1 MAPTDSLWE
10 VVGGAAKGGL
20 VVREGPEQGSAE
32 LPGRLSTG
40 ALVLLL
46 EHDVEAERLHYEL
59 VEGSGPEHGW
69 VSTAFRGKALL
80 VPAEDDVSTEE
91 AGSVEDTMTD
101 EMSSTEDAAGLAMQ
115 LYCARF
121 GEAEGE
127 ELAAPSAPQD
137 GAEEPA
143 EVEAKACAELVQD
156 LSTEEPTSEAAED
169 SDETEDSG
177 LTLCRHCR
185 LPVGQVAYH
194 AEEGEEG
201 VLHGECVA
209 QCMLRELRNEEE
221 KRKQD
226 ATEEKAE
233 RRAEYEIGWK
243 AAEHVPSNAGPAA
256 KLSGGAPQGMCCL
269 VFDAET
275 RSAGLASTVEPAA
288 AVNLEYLSTALEV
301 RRRENRE
308 PLFSLDPVDAESE
321 FFDPKASMLVKRFE
335 PAWLAGTSVGEV
347 LFQSDYHLKELSMG
361 EYEQPVLGMRSCLDF
376 CEAEGHDQ
384 QWRAREWF
392 VVNKAQIHLTED
404 NILFPDLQMG
414 VEARE
419 QIAAEHGFE
428 DAKITR
434 PDHPLVKYAEEFTR
448 NFDLIAERK
457 SVIYHLRELAKASI
471 LAKVLVDGEIGCT
484 EPWFTTD
491 LELKAEAPLAAV
503 PQLWNDR
510 CYSKIHV
517 KGGKLQ
523 DVRKGVAA
531 EMRGVYGGVHFG
543 LDRLRLASVA
553 VDRQPLGLQH
563 RVPRSTFFPTEKAVR
578 IPQGVDLSLNQ
589 FELSSPERTT
599 EAIGFSQQDIPIG
612 SAFWSSL
619 ANGSTS
625 DLTGEDK
632 ALYGKVFNPHL
643 SDRREEGDRFTP
655 PGSSCSYAAR
665 LWELLRAEEEVRR
678 RRREHFCS
686 ARFAAEDAGP
696 LFPSSWTESVEVE
709 GQAPAG
715 ARSSFLQPRPDYK
728 DASLLLGRMLRS
740 AAPLFDKTAEDGCR
754 FRIYR
759 FGSIEARTMQGHE
772 GEEEVVAVF
781 SARPPTELAAA
792 GVWTRVVDESEK
804 VVRATEYVERA
815 VRRQTAEEQ
824 GSCQR
829 PLYRRYYVVFETE
842 QGNKIV
848 TEQLSDGIVTFEENP
863 EDLEDRSSLAKVFR
877 SVGCSRVGAGTTLRD
892 LKLRQMKEFQQ
903 RSATKVTARKR
914 YSEIAYGWAVKE
926 EPAAAP
932 RREQKAPA
940 ERRAPA
946 SLRFAMAGGVGFGAG
961 DRQLTGAGRRA
972 MGERNLF

>member
-1 MAPTDSLWE
+1 MEDLMHTECMAQQMLKE
-10 VVGGAAKGGL
+10 FKAQ
-20 VVREGPEQGSAE
+20 EN
-32 LPGRLSTG
+32 
-40 ALVLLL
+40 
-46 EHDVEAERLHYEL
+46 ERN
-59 VEGSGPEHGW
+59 
-69 VSTAFRGKALL
+69 
-80 VPAEDDVSTEE
+80 
-91 AGSVEDTMTD
+91 
-101 EMSSTEDAAGLAMQ
+101 
-115 LYCARF
+115 
-121 GEAEGE
+121 
-127 ELAAPSAPQD
+127 
-137 GAEEPA
+137 
-143 EVEAKACAELVQD
+143 AKAA
-156 LSTEEPTSEAAED
+156 
-169 SDETEDSG
+169 
-177 LTLCRHCR
+177 
-185 LPVGQVAYH
+185 
-194 AEEGEEG
+194 
-201 VLHGECVA
+201 
-209 QCMLRELRNEEE
+209 EE
-221 KRKQD
+221 KRKRR
-226 ATEEKAE
+226 EE
-233 RRAEYEIGWK
+233 YDIGWK
-243 AAEHVPSNAGPAA
+243 AEHIPRNAACAE
-256 KLSGGAPQGMCCL
+256 KLSSSTVPQGLCCL
-269 VFDAET
+269 VYDQGSGTVSPA
-275 RSAGLASTVEPAA
+275 ATVEPQA
-288 AVNLEYLSTALEV
+288 AVNLNYLSTALEV

-308 PLFSLDPVDAESE
+308 PLFSLDPVEGGEARDA
-321 FFDPKASMLVKRFE
+321 MQVKRFE
-335 PAWLAGTSVGEV
+335 PAWLAGTDVGEV